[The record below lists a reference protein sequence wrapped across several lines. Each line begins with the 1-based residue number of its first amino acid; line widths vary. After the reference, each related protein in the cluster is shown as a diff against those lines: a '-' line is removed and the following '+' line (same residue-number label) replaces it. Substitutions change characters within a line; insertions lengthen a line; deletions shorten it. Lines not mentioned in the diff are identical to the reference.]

1 MTWWH
6 LQLEMVSVTSLIE
19 LKYLRVRWE
28 KKPEHFYVIY
38 KLLFKYASVGT
49 EYQVMEK
56 NTPEKREVLS

>member
-1 MTWWH
+1 
-6 LQLEMVSVTSLIE
+6 MVSVTSLIE

-56 NTPEKREVLS
+56 NTPEKCEVLS